1 MTYFSLVSYFSIS
14 SVFRLM
20 HIFFILLYCTICLKL
35 FKILDSTLCL
45 SCKAVKLLAFSA
57 YFSLTRPNSDLI
69 VANFLL
75 HAVTALCFICHK
87 FPHLKGD
94 LLQSPNRFSLYYF
107 HLAIFQVL
115 TSSPICPYIHF
126 PSLRPFLVM
135 TSDMQSAAQH
145 PVCDGIPFASMSIQP
160 RSYPLPWHNIRKMC
174 L

>member
-1 MTYFSLVSYFSIS
+1 MRTDS
-14 SVFRLM
+14 
-20 HIFFILLYCTICLKL
+20 CLDFCI

-75 HAVTALCFICHK
+75 HAVTALLNSFSPSNTIDAPI
-87 FPHLKGD
+87 FALFAINSSNQKGD
-94 LLQSPNRFSLYYF
+94 LLQSPNRFSLYFYF

-126 PSLRPFLVM
+126 PSLRPFLDI

-145 PVCDGIPFASMSIQP
+145 PVCDG
-160 RSYPLPWHNIRKMC
+160 
-174 L
+174 